1 MCVVLFT
8 GGEGGLYDVTSS
20 LAALSNVSSGGGGL
34 CPEGS
39 LSREVSLQGG
49 RYLGVLSRVSVWGYL
64 SVQGSLGVSV
74 RETSVW
80 RIAGG
85 K

>member
-1 MCVVLFT
+1 MSFYSQ
-8 GGEGGLYDVTSS
+8 GEGGLYDVTSS
-20 LAALSNVSSGGGGL
+20 LATLSNVSSGRGL

-39 LSREVSLQGG
+39 LSRDVSLQGG
-49 RYLGVLSRVSVWGYL
+49 RYLGVLSRGL
-64 SVQGSLGVSV
+64 CLGISV